1 MTDDAKVEIEVRCQA
16 TSGFSP
22 KSTRPIGRSYLFLDR
37 SQIGSV
43 QVHSPVGPVQLHL
56 KKSVLRIGPGRTETE
71 PRLSIPEDNPKILL
85 ECDILLGPD
94 NGRPKVYVMQKS
106 KKLLSNVRQAFSK
119 LENIECATFGLH

>member
-1 MTDDAKVEIEVRCQA
+1 M
-16 TSGFSP
+16 
-22 KSTRPIGRSYLFLDR
+22 
-37 SQIGSV
+37 
-43 QVHSPVGPVQLHL
+43 
-56 KKSVLRIGPGRTETE
+56 SVLRIGPGRTETE

-119 LENIECATFGLH
+119 LENIECATFGLHSYFAGRDEAGRDVEMTNAN